1 MRNKIFFLFL
11 FFVVNIP
18 LTAQELNCRVTINA
32 ERVQSSDRSVFT
44 DMETS
49 FTQFLN
55 NQQWTSDVFESHE
68 QINCNIIITLADPT
82 SIGNFEA
89 DVQIQSARP
98 AFDSNYESIMLNFA
112 DRDWQFEYV
121 LSQPL
126 QYNDNTFLSNLTSL
140 LAYYAYIIVGIDY
153 DSFSELGGTEYFQ
166 KALNIV
172 NNAQQAN
179 RPGWDALGNTR
190 NRYWLTENFT
200 NQQMLDLRKGIYK
213 YHRLALDTFGEDP
226 DNSRKLILEVLRDW
240 KKIRGIY
247 PNSILIIALLDA
259 KGDELINIFSEGSL
273 QVRREAYDILSSI
286 DPSKSSDY
294 EKIIKSN

>member
-1 MRNKIFFLFL
+1 MINKILFTL
-11 FFVVNIP
+11 FFIGIGFP
-18 LTAQELNCRVTINA
+18 LVGQELNCRVTINA
-32 ERVQSSDRSVFT
+32 DRVQSSDRSVFK

-55 NQQWTSDVFESHE
+55 NQKWTPDVFESFE
-68 QINCNIIITLADPT
+68 RVNCNIIITLDDPV

-89 DVQIQSARP
+89 DVQIQAARP
-98 AFDSNYESIMLNFA
+98 VYNSNYESIMLNFA

-140 LAYYAYIIVGIDY
+140 LAYYAYVILGIDY

-172 NNAQQAN
+172 NNAQQSN
-179 RPGWDALGNTR
+179 RPGWDALGSTR

-200 NQQMLDLRKGIYK
+200 NQQMVDLRKGLYK

-240 KKIRGIY
+240 KRIRGIY
-247 PNSILIIALLDA
+247 PNSILIITLLDA
-259 KGDELINIFSEGSL
+259 KSDELINIYSEGSL

-286 DPSKSSDY
+286 DPSNSSDY

>member
-1 MRNKIFFLFL
+1 M
-11 FFVVNIP
+11 
-18 LTAQELNCRVTINA
+18 AQELNCRVTINA
-32 ERVQSSDRSVFT
+32 DKVQSSDRSVFK

-55 NQQWTSDVFESHE
+55 NQQWTSDVFESYE
-68 QINCNIIITLADPT
+68 KINCNIIITLDNPT
-82 SIGNFEA
+82 SIGNYQA
-89 DVQIQSARP
+89 DVQIQAARP
-98 AFDSNYESIMLNFA
+98 VFNSNYESILLNFA

-126 QYNDNTFLSNLTSL
+126 QFNENTFTSNLTSL
-140 LAYYAYIIVGIDY
+140 LAYYCNIILGMDY

-172 NNAQQAN
+172 NNAQQSN

-190 NRYWLTENFT
+190 NRYWLTENLT
-200 NQQMLDLRKGIYK
+200 NQQMIDLRKGLYK

-226 DNSRKLILEVLRDW
+226 DKSRKLILDVLRNL
-240 KKIRGIY
+240 KKIKGIY
-247 PNSILIIALLDA
+247 PNSILVIAFLDA
-259 KGDELINIFSEGSL
+259 KGDELINIYSEGSL

>member
-11 FFVVNIP
+11 LFVVNIP
-18 LTAQELNCRVTINA
+18 LAAQELNCRVTVNA
-32 ERVQSSDRSVFT
+32 ERVQSSDRSVFK

-55 NQQWTSDVFESHE
+55 NQQWSSDVFESHE

-98 AFDSNYESIMLNFA
+98 VFDSNYESIMFNFA

-140 LAYYAYIIVGIDY
+140 LAYYAYILVGIDY

-179 RPGWDALGNTR
+179 RPGWDALGSTR

-200 NQQMLDLRKGIYK
+200 NQQMIDLRKGIYK